1 MNHLVLTFKFFKHML
16 VVVASLITLL
26 LLILFVVLFVYS
38 PGKPAPFLDQ
48 EGNQLNGSISV
59 KTFIQAGGVSQGM
72 IIRSRDTN
80 NPVLLYLHGGPSFP
94 NYFLIDKFKPGLED
108 YFTVCYWEQR
118 GGGLSYS
125 PAVLPESMNFDQLTS
140 DAIEVANYLRQR
152 FGKDRIYLMAH
163 SGGTPIALLAAA
175 RSPQLFAAYIA
186 MAQVTQQ
193 AESEKMAYD
202 YMLAQYIEK
211 NDINKV
217 KKFQQYPMQSQQD
230 ILSFFTSAL
239 RDQSMHAL
247 GIGTMHNMTSVFT
260 GVFLPVWTC
269 KAYTP
274 GEKINIWKSKFSF
287 LPKTNLHKEIIE
299 TDFTKA
305 VTKLDMPVYF
315 LSGKYDLT
323 VNLDLS
329 RAYLEQLQAPVKGFY
344 TFTSSA
350 HSPLYEEP
358 ERLRL
363 IIENDIL
370 QGTAGMADTE

>member
-1 MNHLVLTFKFFKHML
+1 ML

-38 PGKPAPFLDQ
+38 PGKPAPFLDL

-186 MAQVTQQ
+186 MAQVTKQ

-247 GIGTMHNMTSVFT
+247 GIGTMHKMTSVFT

-287 LPKTNLHKEIIE
+287 LPKTNLHKELIE

-344 TFTSSA
+344 TFASSA

-370 QGTAGMADTE
+370 QGITGMADTE